1 MHLLGVNNAFLG
13 TLDWIFLVLY
23 MLVIAG
29 ISIWSIRKSKDSPT
43 DYFLANRNL
52 GWWVIGASILASNV
66 GSEHIVG
73 LAGEAARSGTPMG
86 HYELHS
92 YIVLILGW
100 VFVPFYMRSNVYT
113 MPEFLEKR
121 FNAKA
126 RRLLSIIQL
135 LSYVIAKASVTI
147 FAGALVFNQFLG
159 VGFWEGA
166 IILVVVTGVY
176 TIFGGLHAVMYTEAI
191 QAFVLLIGSAVLLY
205 FGLEKVGGWSGMI
218 AAVPPEKLN
227 MFRPLSDPEFPWLG
241 ILFAS
246 PIVGLWY
253 WCTDQHIVQRCLAGR
268 NEREARRGTIF
279 AAYLK
284 LLPFFIFLI
293 PGLIAYV
300 LHERGELILPL
311 NADGQ
316 TDYNAAFPAMVEQ
329 IMPMGLRG
337 LLAGGLLAA
346 LMASLASVYN
356 ACSTLFTMDIY
367 QKMKP
372 HASGK
377 ELVRVGRIAT
387 GVVVLL
393 GMIWIPMMGRISSS
407 LYNYL
412 QSVQSYLAPPIA
424 AVFLLGVFFKR
435 LNAKGAYSAMVIGFI
450 IGLIKLSLELFQKD
464 LSGVLYD
471 FATINFL
478 YFCIYLFL
486 FSVVV
491 MVVVSLL
498 TPKPDEDHIKGLTFA
513 TTVAEDRA
521 ASRASWNKWDVIL
534 SLIVVAFIVA
544 VFVYFS
550 PLGVGK

>member
-1 MHLLGVNNAFLG
+1 MYLLQTGTAFLG
-13 TLDWIFLVLY
+13 SLDWIFLILY
-23 MLVIAG
+23 MLVIAC

-113 MPEFLEKR
+113 MPEFLERR

-191 QAFVLLIGSAVLLY
+191 QAFVLLIGSGVLLY

-218 AAVPPEKLN
+218 AAIPAEKLN
-227 MFRPLSDPEFPWLG
+227 MFRPMSDPEFPWLG
-241 ILFAS
+241 ILLAS
-246 PIVGLWY
+246 PIVGVWY

-268 NEREARRGTIF
+268 NETEARRGTIF

-300 LHERGELILPL
+300 LHSRGQLELPL
-311 NADGQ
+311 NELGKPDF
-316 TDYNAAFPAMVEQ
+316 NAAFPAMVQQ

-372 HASGK
+372 HATGK
-377 ELVRVGRIAT
+377 ELVKVGRIAT

-393 GMIWIPMMGRISSS
+393 GMVWIPMMGRISSS
-407 LYNYL
+407 LYQYL

-435 LNAKGAYSAMVIGFI
+435 LNAKGAYSAMVVGFI
-450 IGLIKLSLELFQKD
+450 LGIIKLTLELFQKN
-464 LSGVLYD
+464 LSGLLHD

-486 FSVVV
+486 FSIAI
-491 MVVVSLL
+491 MVIVSLL
-498 TPKPDEDHIKGLTFA
+498 TPKPSEEQIRGLTFA

-534 SLIVVAFIVA
+534 SLIVLVIIVSVFI
-544 VFVYFS
+544 YFS